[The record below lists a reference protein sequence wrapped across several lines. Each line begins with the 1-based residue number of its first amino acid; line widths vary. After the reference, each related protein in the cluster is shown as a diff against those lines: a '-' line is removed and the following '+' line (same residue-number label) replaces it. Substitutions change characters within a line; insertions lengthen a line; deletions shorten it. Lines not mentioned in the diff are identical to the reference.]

1 MNWIQQH
8 LNIFIPVVVVVGLL
22 LLCCMISC
30 CCRYR
35 RTPKQAGAEYIV
47 TGVYPPYMQQPPQA
61 APYGNYY
68 PPPNPTH
75 NNWVDPSVYNGPSG
89 YPGSRSTTPQR
100 NDYEMTPP
108 ELWRAPSPAYQG
120 SLRAP
125 TPSSR
130 RMNEG
135 VL

>member
-1 MNWIQQH
+1 
-8 LNIFIPVVVVVGLL
+8 
-22 LLCCMISC
+22 
-30 CCRYR
+30 
-35 RTPKQAGAEYIV
+35 
-47 TGVYPPYMQQPPQA
+47 MQQPPQA

-68 PPPNPTH
+68 PPPPNQTH
-75 NNWVDPSVYNGPSG
+75 NNWVDPSVYNGPAG

-108 ELWRAPSPAYQG
+108 EQWRAPSPAYQG

-125 TPSSR
+125 TPSR